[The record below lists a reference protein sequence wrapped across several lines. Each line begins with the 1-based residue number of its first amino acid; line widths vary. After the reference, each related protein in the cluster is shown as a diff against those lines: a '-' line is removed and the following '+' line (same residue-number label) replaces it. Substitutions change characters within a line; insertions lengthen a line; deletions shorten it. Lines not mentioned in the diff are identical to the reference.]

1 MRSQPSQ
8 GVSAFVAALSLLVIA
23 VFPQPA
29 AAKSLFE
36 SIFGF
41 LNTQQAPQRPSTIIS
56 PIPSEIDRT
65 NPFDGERRRQ
75 SLQPSYGGRYRTVC
89 VRLCDGYYFPI
100 SNSSS
105 RRDFYKDSQQCQSQ
119 CQSDTRLYY
128 MSPNAPSIKQAR
140 DQRGLSYSNLKTAF
154 LYRKKLNKS
163 CSCRPAP
170 WSISERMRHK
180 TYAPANQK
188 VVAGLAPENRS
199 ASNGAI
205 IAAQPGMVAERGMTN
220 TSLFPRTPAPREAR
234 RSIAHRQPSHQ
245 LVRSNRRRAKNQS
258 WGLGESFAS
267 GLPKVKYRHNW
278 SND

>member
-1 MRSQPSQ
+1 MRSQPLQ

-41 LNTQQAPQRPSTIIS
+41 LNTQQSPPRPSGTIS
-56 PIPSEIDRT
+56 PIPSEVDRI
-65 NPFDGERRRQ
+65 NPFYGERHRQ
-75 SLQPSYGGRYRTVC
+75 SLQPNYAGRYRTVC
-89 VRLCDGYYFPI
+89 VRLCDGYFFPI

-105 RRDFYKDSQQCQSQ
+105 RHDFYQDAQQCQSQ

-128 MSPNAPSIKQAR
+128 MSPSAPSIEQAR

-154 LYRKKLNKS
+154 LYRNKLNKS

-180 TYAPANQK
+180 AYAPANQGA
-188 VVAGLAPENRS
+188 VAGLAPENRS
-199 ASNGAI
+199 ASNGAR
-205 IAAQPGMVAERGMTN
+205 AP
-220 TSLFPRTPAPREAR
+220 TSREVRRTF
-234 RSIAHRQPSHQ
+234 AHRQPSPL
-245 LVRSNRRRAKNQS
+245 LVRTNRRPDKNQS
-258 WGLGESFAS
+258 WGLGASLAS